1 MPKLYEYLGL
11 EVFFY
16 ADEHEPIH
24 VHGRYQDSETKAE
37 LIVDDNNDVV
47 EIRFKP
53 VRGKKSLQQPHHSNF
68 KKLLAYKADEIVQKW
83 NGFFVHGKQIKL
95 QRITRRLK

>member
-11 EVFFY
+11 EVLFY

-24 VHGRYQDSETKAE
+24 VHGRYQDSEIKAE
-37 LIVDDNNDVV
+37 LVVDDNSEVV

-53 VRGKKSLQQPHHSNF
+53 VRGKKSLKQPHLSNF

-83 NGFFVHGKQIKL
+83 NGFFVHGRQIKL